1 MLVDDLVDQLASL
14 SLDVGRVPQEKAS
27 KKLEYKDEGEHAIKQ
42 LEAHLARVR
51 LQVSKPH
58 SLGDAAKQEGKGLL
72 KIAQAGLRNT
82 AGGLE
87 PLRLAYEASR
97 SLLPLSPFISA
108 ADLTMERLWYKV
120 ASRSVELGDFLLG
133 LRASACLQ
141 TCLDQRKGDD
151 FAMRGGGDG
160 GKDKADCCLVIV
172 SKADGEDLRLRSFR
186 SPGASGSMALAK
198 LVSGAC
204 LNACRCCLEVA
215 SIGTLRLLAGELG
228 RSAGRWIDRVSEL
241 GDDATADSY
250 RGLLFKQLWLGCAA
264 LEKPGLGA
272 TSRECL
278 LGRETALAVFFR
290 KGGSWNA
297 DVFVAHALRG
307 AVALQERAAGDRSS
321 ADEAAELSTFCLSG
335 LSEREGEGWPVGV
348 AESSGK
354 LHPNWVDWLQY
365 SAGLHEK
372 TGQAAEAQ
380 RLLQL
385 TFEYVQRCWKRQP
398 KGGHRAAEC
407 AAYASILKMHTAAM
421 ITSLRSPD
429 SAAAAATA
437 GGGGG
442 PAATPRVGKQSAKRR
457 GGKRAAEP
465 SEPSSVVHA
474 LTWRGLDYLEDAV
487 AALEALAEDPDGE
500 GAGVEAAAFVGAAV
514 KTWARAKKSCGVTAL
529 WVEEAS
535 GGEVESSGGK
545 PGEPEWSA
553 LSARGHW
560 VLADLSLK
568 LELVR
573 GRGSLGRVLERI
585 PRTESL
591 AQLAV
596 DSYLR
601 IAHAHLGALATTLRP
616 GQATGVR
623 AGRGQSQAG
632 SDEDGARRALAAAE
646 QTLENFVD
654 VLPPQAIKRVG
665 TGWFGLGTTLVDH
678 GEVDTGVQALVQG
691 CRLLERWTEAESDRS
706 SESEMGSSE
715 GEGCSSGPDVSEILQ
730 SAQLDMRLVKLS
742 LVLQDS
748 AAGVMAAAAV
758 ARALAFCPGVWCLS
772 SSGGQPDSPA
782 EAGSAAAEEDEEEDE
797 EEGGALAACVEGHRR
812 ATEAVL
818 RICSSCQ
825 DGVDD
830 GRDGAGSWEAQAR
843 LLAARFEHD
852 LHLAD
857 VADGRAAAHEAGRV
871 LADLPAGL
879 EHSASGAAAASK
891 LWGEEDSGSGSPVA
905 AAAASVFACIRAMLL
920 RSVAGQEGDVHI
932 SMHEG
937 CRLIGQAARDSDWT
951 PSHNSQANLG
961 PAGAGTIMNYLDVLE
976 AHYALHGDTLQRAK
990 VAEVRLELADRVS
1003 LNGGVDSLPQGVATS
1018 AASLAGIGAVFQAGG
1033 LPDLGHM
1040 YGAAANE
1047 QVCELAVS
1055 ARREAKAAGDEL
1067 AKGAPS
1073 RAHVGAARVAVDVLR
1088 GMCLAEGSSSE
1099 EEGERVLLEARRAV
1113 SDVDTRVVAPATV
1126 AYLECVAGLGLSWV
1140 YQRSGRLVEA
1150 MGEVRQVMRLC
1161 RAWASA
1167 GGSLVASDKQVVA
1180 LSAEK
1185 GDCIHDEGSDGLADA
1200 ASHHA
1205 AAEEGVGTESGDTE
1219 DTLGEEAAGGGHD
1232 QERTGF
1238 ALGSRWIPIYLEG
1251 LARMGRLWRER
1262 GVASKASLTLRQ
1274 GCVMSE
1280 SLHAARFLRHCL
1292 LEEIEVATGKHQFAR
1307 ADRLLRA
1314 SRELLRQ
1321 ERRQLM
1327 SVEGSAVS
1335 SGCAACRAP
1344 DPTGAAAPGGGA
1356 PPPPTKGKG
1365 SKRGAKKPGGKGKPC
1380 PTAEAATPTRAAC
1393 ARCRELAVNTAE
1405 LAAAEASL
1413 LRKQG
1418 GFVGALEACERGQ
1431 AIVAPLLQAAGDPAL
1446 LWSGSLSFARVSAEH
1461 GQLVKAAESN
1471 GLGWRA
1477 VEVLSTLR
1485 LQQGRVSCLL
1495 GNATAGEAL
1504 LQDCSSLEGAPAL
1517 VRATALYRIGRMSL
1531 DVGDGAGAKLPL
1543 ERAEALARG
1552 TGAPK
1557 LVRKVRRA
1565 LAVTLTELAAKG
1577 GPESVNIDGTWRVAA
1592 LSSLSVG
1599 VTQCNQATHAS
1610 SRRPRKGE
1618 VVPKFSGDSAGLRLF
1633 DAVSGGR
1640 GGTVAEACR
1649 RHEGELRSRLRRRLT
1664 RGRSHFRPPG
1674 RVADR

>member
-1 MLVDDLVDQLASL
+1 MLVDNLVSQLASL
-14 SLDVGRVPQEKAS
+14 SLDVGRVSQEKAS
-27 KKLEYKDEGEHAIKQ
+27 KKLEYKDKGEHAIKQ

-51 LQVSKPH
+51 IQVSQPH

-120 ASRSVELGDFLLG
+120 ASRSVELGDFVLG

-151 FAMRGGGDG
+151 LAIRGGGVG
-160 GKDKADCCLVIV
+160 GEDKADCFLVIA
-172 SKADGEDLRLRSFR
+172 SKANGEDLRLRPFR

-204 LNACRCCLEVA
+204 LNSCRCCLEVA
-215 SIGTLRLLAGELG
+215 STEALRLLAGELG

-264 LEKPGLGA
+264 FEKPVLGVK
-272 TSRECL
+272 SRECL
-278 LGRETALAVFFR
+278 LGRKTALTVLLR

-321 ADEAAELSTFCLSG
+321 ADEAAELSAFCLKG
-335 LSEREGEGWPVGV
+335 LSEREGEGWPVGGG
-348 AESSGK
+348 ESSVR
-354 LHPNWVDWLQY
+354 LHPTWVDWLQY

-372 TGQAAEAQ
+372 AGQAAEAQ

-385 TFEYVQRCWKRQP
+385 AFEYVHRCWKRQP
-398 KGGHRAAEC
+398 KGDHRAAEC

-421 ITSLRSPD
+421 ITSLRSLEG
-429 SAAAAATA
+429 AAAA
-437 GGGGG
+437 GGG
-442 PAATPRVGKQSAKRR
+442 PAAAPGIGKQSVKKR

-465 SEPSSVVHA
+465 SGPSSVVHA
-474 LTWRGLDYLEDAV
+474 LTWRGLDYLEDVV
-487 AALEALAEDPDGE
+487 AALEILAEDTEGE
-500 GAGVEAAAFVGAAV
+500 GAGAEAAAFVGAAA
-514 KTWARAKKSCGVTAL
+514 KTWARAKKSCAVTAL

-535 GGEVESSGGK
+535 SSEVESSGGK
-545 PGEPEWSA
+545 HGGSEWSA

-568 LELVR
+568 LALVR
-573 GRGSLGRVLERI
+573 GTGGLGRVLERI
-585 PRTESL
+585 PRTASL
-591 AQLAV
+591 SQLAI

-601 IAHAHLGALATTLRP
+601 IAHAHLGALATTLAP

-623 AGRGQSQAG
+623 ARRGQSQAG

-646 QTLENFVD
+646 QTLEMFVD

-665 TGWFGLGTTLVDH
+665 TGWFGLGTTLVDL
-678 GEVDTGVQALVQG
+678 GEVDAGVQALVRG
-691 CRLLERWTEAESDRS
+691 CHLLERWTEAESDRS
-706 SESEMGSSE
+706 SEMGSSE
-715 GEGCSSGPDVSEILQ
+715 DEGCSTSPDVSEILR

-748 AAGVMAAAAV
+748 AAGVMVAAAV
-758 ARALAFCPGVWCLS
+758 VRALAFCPGVWSLS
-772 SSGGQPDSPA
+772 SSGGEPESPA
-782 EAGSAAAEEDEEEDE
+782 EAGSAAEEEEEEE
-797 EEGGALAACVEGHRR
+797 EEGGPLAACVEGHRR

-825 DGVDD
+825 DGADD

-857 VADGRAAAHEAGRV
+857 VADGRAAPHEAGRV

-879 EHSASGAAAASK
+879 EHAASGAAAASK
-891 LWGEEDSGSGSPVA
+891 PCREEDYGSGSPVA
-905 AAAASVFACIRAMLL
+905 AAAVGVFACIRAMLL
-920 RSVAGQEGDVHI
+920 RSVADQEGDVQI
-932 SMHEG
+932 AMHEG
-937 CRLIGQAARDSDWT
+937 LKLIDQAARVSDWT
-951 PSHNSQANLG
+951 PSHNSQASLG
-961 PAGAGTIMNYLDVLE
+961 PAGAGTIMDYLGVLE

-990 VAEVRLELADRVS
+990 VAEVRLELAGRVS
-1003 LNGGVDSLPQGVATS
+1003 FHGGVDSLPQGAATS
-1018 AASLAGIGAVFQAGG
+1018 AAALAGIGAAFQEGG
-1033 LPDLGHM
+1033 LPGLGQV

-1055 ARREAKAAGDEL
+1055 ARREAEVAGRDDGQ
-1067 AKGAPS
+1067 AGGGPS
-1073 RAHVGAARVAVDVLR
+1073 GAHVRAARVTVDVLR
-1088 GMCLAEGSSSE
+1088 GMCLAEGSGSE
-1099 EEGERVLLEARRAV
+1099 KEGERVLLEARRAV
-1113 SDVDTRVVAPATV
+1113 SEVDSRVSTPATA
-1126 AYLECVAGLGLSWV
+1126 AYLQCVAGLGLSWV

-1167 GGSLVASDKQVVA
+1167 GGSLVASDKRVVA

-1185 GDCIHDEGSDGLADA
+1185 GHCIHDEGSDA

-1205 AAEEGVGTESGDTE
+1205 AAEEGVGAESGDTE
-1219 DTLGEEAAGGGHD
+1219 DTLGDEAAGGGHGR
-1232 QERTGF
+1232 QRTGC
-1238 ALGSRWIPIYLEG
+1238 ALGSRWIPIYLEA

-1314 SRELLRQ
+1314 SRELLHQ
-1321 ERRQLM
+1321 EQRELV
-1327 SVEGSAVS
+1327 SAEGSDIS
-1335 SGCAACRAP
+1335 SGCAACQAP
-1344 DPTGAAAPGGGA
+1344 DLASAAAPGCRA
-1356 PPPPTKGKG
+1356 PPPPSKGKG
-1365 SKRGAKKPGGKGKPC
+1365 SKRGAKKPGGKVKPC
-1380 PTAEAATPTRAAC
+1380 TTAEVAIPTRAAC
-1393 ARCRELAVNTAE
+1393 LRCRELAVNMAE
-1405 LAAAEASL
+1405 LVVAEASL

-1418 GFVGALEACERGQ
+1418 SFVGALEACERGQ
-1431 AIVAPLLQAAGDPAL
+1431 AIVAPLLQAAGEPAL
-1446 LWSGSLSFARVSAEH
+1446 RWDGSMSFARVSADH
-1461 GQLVKAAESN
+1461 GHLVEAAESN

-1477 VEVLSTLR
+1477 VEILSMLR

-1495 GNATAGEAL
+1495 GNPSAGGTL
-1504 LQDCSSLEGAPAL
+1504 LHDCSSLDGAPAL

-1531 DVGDGAGAKLPL
+1531 DVGDAAGAKLPL

-1552 TGAPK
+1552 SGVPK
-1557 LVRKVRRA
+1557 VVRKVRRA
-1565 LAVTLTELAAKG
+1565 LAVALTELAAKG
-1577 GPESVNIDGTWRVAA
+1577 GPESVNIDGSWRVAA

-1599 VTQCNQATHAS
+1599 VTQCNQATHVS
-1610 SRRPRKGE
+1610 SRRACKGD

-1633 DAVSGGR
+1633 DAVSGSR
-1640 GGTVAEACR
+1640 GGTAAEDCR
-1649 RHEGELRSRLRRRLT
+1649 QREGELSRCLRRSLP
-1664 RGRSHFRPPG
+1664 RGRGHFRPPG
-1674 RVADR
+1674 RVAGR

>member
-1 MLVDDLVDQLASL
+1 M
-14 SLDVGRVPQEKAS
+14 
-27 KKLEYKDEGEHAIKQ
+27 
-42 LEAHLARVR
+42 
-51 LQVSKPH
+51 
-58 SLGDAAKQEGKGLL
+58 
-72 KIAQAGLRNT
+72 
-82 AGGLE
+82 
-87 PLRLAYEASR
+87 
-97 SLLPLSPFISA
+97 
-108 ADLTMERLWYKV
+108 
-120 ASRSVELGDFLLG
+120 
-133 LRASACLQ
+133 
-141 TCLDQRKGDD
+141 
-151 FAMRGGGDG
+151 
-160 GKDKADCCLVIV
+160 
-172 SKADGEDLRLRSFR
+172 
-186 SPGASGSMALAK
+186 
-198 LVSGAC
+198 
-204 LNACRCCLEVA
+204 RCCL
-215 SIGTLRLLAGELG
+215 SRGGIPLIRYIRLQQKISHCARTRCT
-228 RSAGRWIDRVSEL
+228 RS
-241 GDDATADSY
+241 TADSY

-272 TSRECL
+272 NSRECL
-278 LGRETALAVFFR
+278 LGRETALAVLLR

-321 ADEAAELSTFCLSG
+321 ADEGAELSAFCLSG

-354 LHPNWVDWLQY
+354 LHPTWVDWLQY

-372 TGQAAEAQ
+372 AGQVAEAQ

-385 TFEYVQRCWKRQP
+385 AFEYVQRCWKRQP

-421 ITSLRSPD
+421 ITSLRSPEG
-429 SAAAAATA
+429 AAAAAA
-437 GGGGG
+437 AAG
-442 PAATPRVGKQSAKRR
+442 PAATPRVGKQSVKKR

-474 LTWRGLDYLEDAV
+474 LTRRGLDYLEDAV
-487 AALEALAEDPDGE
+487 AALEALAEDTDGE
-500 GAGVEAAAFVGAAV
+500 GAGAEAAAFVGAAV

-545 PGEPEWSA
+545 LGEAEWSA
-553 LSARGHW
+553 LNARGHW

-591 AQLAV
+591 AQLPV

-616 GQATGVR
+616 DQATGVR
-623 AGRGQSQAG
+623 AGRGQWQAG

-646 QTLENFVD
+646 QTLEKFVD
-654 VLPPQAIKRVG
+654 VLSPQTIKRVG

-678 GEVDTGVQALVQG
+678 GEVDTGVQALVRG
-691 CRLLERWTEAESDRS
+691 CHLLERWTEAESDRS

-715 GEGCSSGPDVSEILQ
+715 DEGYSSSPDVSEILR

-758 ARALAFCPGVWCLS
+758 VRALAFCPGVWCLS

-782 EAGSAAAEEDEEEDE
+782 GALALVERFVACKLRCGNSSDGGLTRDTAGMLAEYLSDGEDWLAGGGRTALDLPTALEKRGLSPVAIVWVLLAACRVYRAHLPLCISEEAGSAAGEEEEE

-879 EHSASGAAAASK
+879 EHSASGVAAASK
-891 LWGEEDSGSGSPVA
+891 LWGEEDSGSGSSVA
-905 AAAASVFACIRAMLL
+905 AAAAGVFACIRAMLL
-920 RSVAGQEGDVHI
+920 RSAAGQKGDVHI
-932 SMHEG
+932 AMREG
-937 CRLIGQAARDSDWT
+937 CRLIAQAARDSDWT

-961 PAGAGTIMNYLDVLE
+961 PAGAGTIMDYLDVLE

-990 VAEVRLELADRVS
+990 VAEVRLKLADRVS

-1018 AASLAGIGAVFQAGG
+1018 AAALAGIGAAFQAGG
-1033 LPDLGHM
+1033 LPGLGHV
-1040 YGAAANE
+1040 YCAAANE

-1055 ARREAKAAGDEL
+1055 ARREAKAAGDEQ
-1067 AKGAPS
+1067 AKGGPS
-1073 RAHVGAARVAVDVLR
+1073 CAHVGAARVAVDVLL
-1088 GMCLAEGSSSE
+1088 GMCLAEGRSSE
-1099 EEGERVLLEARRAV
+1099 EEGERVLLEARRAL
-1113 SDVDTRVVAPATV
+1113 SDVDSRVIAPATV

-1205 AAEEGVGTESGDTE
+1205 AAEEGVGTESEDTE
-1219 DTLGEEAAGGGHD
+1219 GTIGEEAAGGGHD

-1238 ALGSRWIPIYLEG
+1238 AMGSRWIPIYLEG

-1280 SLHAARFLRHCL
+1280 SLQAARFLRHCL

-1321 ERRQLM
+1321 ERRQLI
-1327 SVEGSAVS
+1327 SVEESAVS

-1356 PPPPTKGKG
+1356 PPPSTKGKG
-1365 SKRGAKKPGGKGKPC
+1365 SKKGAKKPGGKGKPC
-1380 PTAEAATPTRAAC
+1380 PTVEAATPTRAAC

-1431 AIVAPLLQAAGDPAL
+1431 AIVAPLLQAAGEPAL
-1446 LWSGSLSFARVSAEH
+1446 LRSGSLSFARVSAEH

-1477 VEVLSTLR
+1477 VEVLSMLR

-1552 TGAPK
+1552 SGAPK

-1599 VTQCNQATHAS
+1599 VTQCNQATHVS

-1618 VVPKFSGDSAGLRLF
+1618 AVRFSGDSAGLRLF
-1633 DAVSGGR
+1633 DAVSGGHR
-1640 GGTVAEACR
+1640 GTAAEGCR
-1649 RHEGELRSRLRRRLT
+1649 QHEGE
-1664 RGRSHFRPPG
+1664 
-1674 RVADR
+1674 

>member
-1 MLVDDLVDQLASL
+1 MPLIRYSNHRFSRCACTL
-14 SLDVGRVPQEKAS
+14 S
-27 KKLEYKDEGEHAIKQ
+27 
-42 LEAHLARVR
+42 
-51 LQVSKPH
+51 
-58 SLGDAAKQEGKGLL
+58 
-72 KIAQAGLRNT
+72 
-82 AGGLE
+82 
-87 PLRLAYEASR
+87 
-97 SLLPLSPFISA
+97 
-108 ADLTMERLWYKV
+108 
-120 ASRSVELGDFLLG
+120 
-133 LRASACLQ
+133 
-141 TCLDQRKGDD
+141 
-151 FAMRGGGDG
+151 
-160 GKDKADCCLVIV
+160 
-172 SKADGEDLRLRSFR
+172 
-186 SPGASGSMALAK
+186 
-198 LVSGAC
+198 
-204 LNACRCCLEVA
+204 
-215 SIGTLRLLAGELG
+215 
-228 RSAGRWIDRVSEL
+228 
-241 GDDATADSY
+241 TADSY

-264 LEKPGLGA
+264 LEKPDLGA
-272 TSRECL
+272 KLRDCL
-278 LGRETALAVFFR
+278 LGRKTALAVLLR

-307 AVALQERAAGDRSS
+307 AAALQERAAGDRSS
-321 ADEAAELSTFCLSG
+321 ADEAAELSAFCLKG

-348 AESSGK
+348 GESSGK
-354 LHPNWVDWLQY
+354 LHPTWVDWLQY

-372 TGQAAEAQ
+372 AGQAAEAQ

-385 TFEYVQRCWKRQP
+385 AFEYTQRCWKRQP
-398 KGGHRAAEC
+398 KGDHRAAEC

-421 ITSLRSPD
+421 IMSLRSPD
-429 SAAAAATA
+429 GGAAAAA
-437 GGGGG
+437 G
-442 PAATPRVGKQSAKRR
+442 PAATPRVGKQSAKKH

-465 SEPSSVVHA
+465 SEPSTVVHA
-474 LTWRGLDYLEDAV
+474 LTWRGLDYLEDVV
-487 AALEALAEDPDGE
+487 AALDALAEDTHGE
-500 GAGVEAAAFVGAAV
+500 GAGAEAAAFVSAAV
-514 KTWARAKKSCGVTAL
+514 KTWARAKKSCAVTAL

-535 GGEVESSGGK
+535 SSEVESSGGN
-545 PGEPEWSA
+545 PGESEWSA

-568 LELVR
+568 LALVR

-585 PRTESL
+585 PRTASL
-591 AQLAV
+591 SQLAL

-601 IAHAHLGALATTLRP
+601 IAHAHLGALATTPRP
-616 GQATGVR
+616 GQVAGVR
-623 AGRGQSQAG
+623 AGQGQSQAG
-632 SDEDGARRALAAAE
+632 SDEDGAQRTLVAAE
-646 QTLENFVD
+646 QTLEKFVD

-678 GEVDTGVQALVQG
+678 GEVDAGVQALVRG
-691 CRLLERWTEAESDRS
+691 CHLLERWTEAESDRS
-706 SESEMGSSE
+706 SEMGSSE
-715 GEGCSSGPDVSEILQ
+715 DESCSSSRDVSEIFR

-758 ARALAFCPGVWCLS
+758 VRALAFCPGVWCLS
-772 SSGGQPDSPA
+772 SSGGQPESPA
-782 EAGSAAAEEDEEEDE
+782 GALALVERFVACKLRCGNSSDGRLKRDTAGMLSEYLSDGEDWLAGGGRTALDLPTALQKRGLSPVAIVWILLAACRVYRAHLPLCISEEAGSAAQEGEEEE
-797 EEGGALAACVEGHRR
+797 QGGALAACVEGHRR
-812 ATEAVL
+812 ATEAAL

-825 DGVDD
+825 DGGDD
-830 GRDGAGSWEAQAR
+830 GRDGARSWEAQAR

-879 EHSASGAAAASK
+879 EHSASGTAAASK
-891 LWGEEDSGSGSPVA
+891 LCGEEDSGSSSPVA
-905 AAAASVFACIRAMLL
+905 SAAAGVFACIRAMLL
-920 RSVAGQEGDVHI
+920 RSVADHEGDVHI
-932 SMHEG
+932 AMREG
-937 CRLIGQAARDSDWT
+937 LRLIDQATRDSGWT
-951 PSHNSQANLG
+951 PSHKSQANLG
-961 PAGAGTIMNYLDVLE
+961 PAGAGTIMDYLNVLE
-976 AHYALHGDTLQRAK
+976 AHYALHGDALKQAK
-990 VAEVRLELADRVS
+990 VAEVRLELADR

-1018 AASLAGIGAVFQAGG
+1018 AAALAGIGAAFQGGG
-1033 LPDLGHM
+1033 LPGLGHV
-1040 YGAAANE
+1040 YSAAANE
-1047 QVCELAVS
+1047 EISKLAVS
-1055 ARREAKAAGDEL
+1055 ARREAKAAGDEQ
-1067 AKGAPS
+1067 AKGRPS
-1073 RAHVGAARVAVDVLR
+1073 CAQVGAARVTVDVLR
-1088 GMCLAEGSSSE
+1088 GMCLAEGSGRE

-1113 SDVDTRVVAPATV
+1113 SDVDSRVVTPATA

-1140 YQRSGRLVEA
+1140 YQRNGRLVEA

-1167 GGSLVASDKQVVA
+1167 GGSLVASDKQLVA

-1200 ASHHA
+1200 ASHHS
-1205 AAEEGVGTESGDTE
+1205 AAEEGVGAESGDTVG
-1219 DTLGEEAAGGGHD
+1219 TLGDEEEGGGHG

-1307 ADRLLRA
+1307 ADCLLRA
-1314 SRELLRQ
+1314 SRELLLQ
-1321 ERRQLM
+1321 ERRQLV

-1335 SGCAACRAP
+1335 AGCAACQAP
-1344 DPTGAAAPGGGA
+1344 DPSGAAAAGGGA
-1356 PPPPTKGKG
+1356 PPPSTKGKG
-1365 SKRGAKKPGGKGKPC
+1365 SKRGTKKPGGKGKTC
-1380 PTAEAATPTRAAC
+1380 PTAEVVTPTRAAC
-1393 ARCRELAVNTAE
+1393 VRCRELAVNTAE

-1431 AIVAPLLQAAGDPAL
+1431 AIVATLLQAAGEPAL
-1446 LWSGSLSFARVSAEH
+1446 LWNGSLSFARVSAEH

-1477 VEVLSTLR
+1477 VEVLSMLR

-1495 GNATAGEAL
+1495 GKATAGEAL
-1504 LQDCSSLEGAPAL
+1504 FQDCLSLDGAPAL

-1552 TGAPK
+1552 SGAPK
-1557 LVRKVRRA
+1557 LVRKVQRA

-1577 GPESVNIDGTWRVAA
+1577 WPESVNIDGSWRVAA

-1599 VTQCNQATHAS
+1599 VTQCNQATHVS

-1618 VVPKFSGDSAGLRLF
+1618 NAPKFSGDSAGLRLF

-1640 GGTVAEACR
+1640 GGTAAEECR
-1649 RHEGELRSRLRRRLT
+1649 QHEGE
-1664 RGRSHFRPPG
+1664 
-1674 RVADR
+1674 

>member
-1 MLVDDLVDQLASL
+1 MLLDDLVSQLAGL
-14 SLDVGRVPQEKAS
+14 SLDVGLVPQDKAS
-27 KKLEYKDEGEHAIKQ
+27 RKLEYKDEGAQAIKQ

-58 SLGDAAKQEGKGLL
+58 LLGDAAKQEGKGLL

-151 FAMRGGGDG
+151 LAIRGGGDR
-160 GKDKADCCLVIV
+160 GKNKADCCVVIV

-204 LNACRCCLEVA
+204 LNACRCCLEVG
-215 SIGTLRLLAGELG
+215 SIGALRLLAGELG
-228 RSAGRWIDRVSEL
+228 RSAGRWIDRVTEL

-272 TSRECL
+272 KSRECL
-278 LGRETALAVFFR
+278 VGRETALAVLLR
-290 KGGSWNA
+290 KGGFWNA

-307 AVALQERAAGDRSS
+307 AVALQERAGGDRSS
-321 ADEAAELSTFCLSG
+321 ADEVAELSAFCLSG
-335 LSEREGEGWPVGV
+335 LCEREGEGWPVGV

-354 LHPNWVDWLQY
+354 LHPTWVDWLQY

-372 TGQAAEAQ
+372 SGQAAEAQ

-385 TFEYVQRCWKRQP
+385 AFEYVRRCWKRQP

-421 ITSLRSPD
+421 TTSLRSPEG
-429 SAAAAATA
+429 AAAAA
-437 GGGGG
+437 G
-442 PAATPRVGKQSAKRR
+442 PAATPRAGKQSVKKR

-474 LTWRGLDYLEDAV
+474 LTRRGLDYLEDAV
-487 AALEALAEDPDGE
+487 AALEALAEDTGGE
-500 GAGVEAAAFVGAAV
+500 GAGADAAAFVGAAV

-545 PGEPEWSA
+545 LGEPEWSA
-553 LSARGHW
+553 LNARGHW

-616 GQATGVR
+616 DQATGVR

-646 QTLENFVD
+646 QTLEKFVD
-654 VLPPQAIKRVG
+654 VLSPQPIKRVG

-678 GEVDTGVQALVQG
+678 GEVDTGVQALVRG
-691 CRLLERWTEAESDRS
+691 CHLLERWTEAESDRS

-715 GEGCSSGPDVSEILQ
+715 DKGYSSSPDVSEILR

-748 AAGVMAAAAV
+748 VPGVMAAAAV
-758 ARALAFCPGVWCLS
+758 VRALAFCPGVWCLS

-782 EAGSAAAEEDEEEDE
+782 EAGSAAGEEEE
-797 EEGGALAACVEGHRR
+797 EEKEGGALAACVEGHRR
-812 ATEAVL
+812 ATEAAL

-857 VADGRAAAHEAGRV
+857 VGDGRAAAHEEGRV

-879 EHSASGAAAASK
+879 EHSASGVAAASK
-891 LWGEEDSGSGSPVA
+891 LWGEEDSGSGFPVA
-905 AAAASVFACIRAMLL
+905 AAAAGVFACIRAMLL
-920 RSVAGQEGDVHI
+920 RSVAGQKGDVHVA
-932 SMHEG
+932 MREG
-937 CRLIGQAARDSDWT
+937 CRLIDQAARDSDWT
-951 PSHNSQANLG
+951 PSHDSHANLG
-961 PAGAGTIMNYLDVLE
+961 PAGAGTIMDYLDVLE

-990 VAEVRLELADRVS
+990 VAEVRLKLADRVS
-1003 LNGGVDSLPQGVATS
+1003 LDGGVDSLPQGVATS
-1018 AASLAGIGAVFQAGG
+1018 AAALAGIGAAFQAGG
-1033 LPDLGHM
+1033 LPGLGHA
-1040 YGAAANE
+1040 YCAAANE

-1055 ARREAKAAGDEL
+1055 ARREAKAAGDEQ
-1067 AKGAPS
+1067 AKGGPS
-1073 RAHVGAARVAVDVLR
+1073 CAHAGAARVAVDVLL
-1088 GMCLAEGSSSE
+1088 GMCLAEGSSSD
-1099 EEGERVLLEARRAV
+1099 EEGERVILEARRAV
-1113 SDVDTRVVAPATV
+1113 SDVDSRVVAPATV

-1219 DTLGEEAAGGGHD
+1219 DTLGEEAAGGGHN

-1238 ALGSRWIPIYLEG
+1238 AMGSRWIPIYLEG

-1292 LEEIEVATGKHQFAR
+1292 LEEIGVATGKHQFAR

-1321 ERRQLM
+1321 ERRQLI
-1327 SVEGSAVS
+1327 SVEENAIS

-1344 DPTGAAAPGGGA
+1344 DPTGAEAPGGGA
-1356 PPPPTKGKG
+1356 PPSSTKGKG
-1365 SKRGAKKPGGKGKPC
+1365 SKRGVKKPGGKGKPC
-1380 PTAEAATPTRAAC
+1380 PTAQAATPTRAAC

-1418 GFVGALEACERGQ
+1418 DFVGALEACERGQ
-1431 AIVAPLLQAAGDPAL
+1431 AIVAPLLQAAGEPAL

-1477 VEVLSTLR
+1477 VEVLSMLR

-1495 GNATAGEAL
+1495 GNATAGEAQ

-1552 TGAPK
+1552 SGAPK

-1599 VTQCNQATHAS
+1599 VTQCNQATHVS

-1618 VVPKFSGDSAGLRLF
+1618 AVSKFSGDSAGLRLF

-1640 GGTVAEACR
+1640 GGTAAEECR
-1649 RHEGELRSRLRRRLT
+1649 QHERELRGRLRRRLP
-1664 RGRSHFRPPG
+1664 RGHSHFRPPG

>member
-1 MLVDDLVDQLASL
+1 MLVDGLVGQLASL
-14 SLDVGRVPQEKAS
+14 SLDVGRFPQDKAS

-42 LEAHLARVR
+42 LEAYLARVR

-58 SLGDAAKQEGKGLL
+58 SLWHAAKQEGKGLL

-108 ADLTMERLWYKV
+108 ADLTMEKLWYKV

-141 TCLDQRKGDD
+141 MCLDQRKGDD
-151 FAMRGGGDG
+151 FAIRGGGDG
-160 GKDKADCCLVIV
+160 GKDKADCCLLIV

-215 SIGTLRLLAGELG
+215 SIGALRLLAGELG

-241 GDDATADSY
+241 GDDAIADSY

-272 TSRECL
+272 NSRECL
-278 LGRETALAVFFR
+278 LGRETALAVLLR

-321 ADEAAELSTFCLSG
+321 ADEGAELSAFCLSR

-348 AESSGK
+348 AESSWK
-354 LHPNWVDWLQY
+354 LHPTWVDWLQY

-372 TGQAAEAQ
+372 AGQAAEAQ

-385 TFEYVQRCWKRQP
+385 AFEYVQRCWKRQP

-429 SAAAAATA
+429 GATGASGAA
-437 GGGGG
+437 GS
-442 PAATPRVGKQSAKRR
+442 AATPRVGKQSAKRR
-457 GGKRAAEP
+457 GEKRAAEP
-465 SEPSSVVHA
+465 SEPSSAVHA
-474 LTWRGLDYLEDAV
+474 LAWRGLDYLEDAV
-487 AALEALAEDPDGE
+487 AALEALAEGTDGE
-500 GAGVEAAAFVGAAV
+500 GAGAEAAAFVGAAV

-545 PGEPEWSA
+545 PGELEWSA

-623 AGRGQSQAG
+623 AGRGQSQDG
-632 SDEDGARRALAAAE
+632 SDEDGARRALTAAE

-678 GEVDTGVQALVQG
+678 GEVDTGVQALVRG

-706 SESEMGSSE
+706 SESEIGPSQD
-715 GEGCSSGPDVSEILQ
+715 GGCSSGPDVSEILR
-730 SAQLDMRLVKLS
+730 SAQLDMRLAKLS

-748 AAGVMAAAAV
+748 AAGVVAAAAV
-758 ARALAFCPGVWCLS
+758 VRALAFCPGVWCLS
-772 SSGGQPDSPA
+772 FSGGHPDSPA
-782 EAGSAAAEEDEEEDE
+782 GALALVERFVDEEED
-797 EEGGALAACVEGHRR
+797 EGGALAACVEGHRR

-879 EHSASGAAAASK
+879 EHSASGVAAASK
-891 LWGEEDSGSGSPVA
+891 LWGGEDSGSGSPVA
-905 AAAASVFACIRAMLL
+905 AAAAGVLACIRAMLL

-937 CRLIGQAARDSDWT
+937 CRLIEQAARDSNWT

-961 PAGAGTIMNYLDVLE
+961 TAGAGTIMDYLDVLE

-1018 AASLAGIGAVFQAGG
+1018 AAALTGIGAVFQAGG
-1033 LPDLGHM
+1033 LPGLGHV

-1047 QVCELAVS
+1047 QVCELAAS
-1055 ARREAKAAGDEL
+1055 ARREAKAAGDEQ
-1067 AKGAPS
+1067 AKGGPS
-1073 RAHVGAARVAVDVLR
+1073 RAHVGAARVAVDILR

-1099 EEGERVLLEARRAV
+1099 GEGERVLLEARRAV
-1113 SDVDTRVVAPATV
+1113 SDVDSRVVAPAMV

-1150 MGEVRQVMRLC
+1150 MGEVRQVVRLC

-1205 AAEEGVGTESGDTE
+1205 EAEEGVGTESGDTE
-1219 DTLGEEAAGGGHD
+1219 DTLGDEAAGGGHG

-1262 GVASKASLTLRQ
+1262 GVASKASLALRQ

-1292 LEEIEVATGKHQFAR
+1292 LEEIEVATGKHHFAR

-1327 SVEGSAVS
+1327 SVEGGAVS
-1335 SGCAACRAP
+1335 SGCAACQAP

-1356 PPPPTKGKG
+1356 PPPSTKGKG

-1380 PTAEAATPTRAAC
+1380 PTTEAARPTTAAC

-1418 GFVGALEACERGQ
+1418 GFVGAFEACERGQ
-1431 AIVAPLLQAAGDPAL
+1431 AIVAPLLQAAGEPAL
-1446 LWSGSLSFARVSAEH
+1446 LWNGSLSFARVSAEH

-1477 VEVLSTLR
+1477 VEVLSMLR

-1495 GNATAGEAL
+1495 GNVTAGEAL
-1504 LQDCSSLEGAPAL
+1504 LHDCSSLEGAPAL

-1543 ERAEALARG
+1543 ERAEALARSS
-1552 TGAPK
+1552 GAPK

-1599 VTQCNQATHAS
+1599 VTQCNQATHVS

-1618 VVPKFSGDSAGLRLF
+1618 AAPKFSGDSAGLRLF
-1633 DAVSGGR
+1633 DAVSGRR
-1640 GGTVAEACR
+1640 GGTAAEECR
-1649 RHEGELRSRLRRRLT
+1649 QHEGELRSRLRRRLP
-1664 RGRSHFRPPG
+1664 RGRGHFRPPG